1 MAKRLNPVEFVI
13 FGLVATGFGLSGYRL
28 LNEGD
33 SLQLGQ
39 SALLTPMSSSPI
51 SESRAPASAPLFSQI
66 AFDCGSRKELS
77 VSASK
82 VRINGP
88 LCGLQ
93 GQDPT
98 APSKAVIINSTNHF
112 SATVFTDSKK
122 GQFSTDYI
130 PLSPEKNTIQIEFS
144 YENGKSVLHE
154 LTLIKN

>member
-1 MAKRLNPVEFVI
+1 MAKRLNPVEFIV

-28 LNEGD
+28 LNEGEP
-33 SLQLGQ
+33 QQ
-39 SALLTPMSSSPI
+39 SGLLTPMASNPV
-51 SESRAPASAPLFSQI
+51 SEGRAPASAPLFSQI
-66 AFDCGSRKELS
+66 SFRCDGKQELP

-93 GQDPT
+93 GHDSG
-98 APSKAVIINSTNHF
+98 APSKATIVNSTNHF

-130 PLSPEKNTIQIEFS
+130 PLSPEKNTIQIQFS
-144 YENGKSVLHE
+144 YENGKDVVHE